1 MGMKIIGCVMIYLLI
16 GAVIAGFADIDF
28 DKETAD
34 FVMMLL
40 IWPIVL
46 VFVALALV
54 SGAIRAVLKA
64 INRKRN
70 G

>member
-34 FVMMLL
+34 WVMMLL
-40 IWPIVL
+40 LWPIVL
-46 VFVALALV
+46 IMVALALV

>member
-1 MGMKIIGCVMIYLLI
+1 MSLHYRMLYLLI

-28 DKETAD
+28 NKETAD
-34 FVMMLL
+34 WVMMLL
-40 IWPIVL
+40 LWPIVL
-46 VFVALALV
+46 ITVALALV

-64 INRKRN
+64 ITKKQN

>member
-16 GAVIAGFADIDF
+16 GAAIAGFADIDF

-34 FVMMLL
+34 WVMMLL
-40 IWPIVL
+40 LWPIVL
-46 VFVALALV
+46 IMVALALV

-70 G
+70 E

>member
-1 MGMKIIGCVMIYLLI
+1 MSLQIIGYVMLYLLI

-28 DKETAD
+28 NKETAD
-34 FVMMLL
+34 WVMMLL
-40 IWPIVL
+40 LWPIVL
-46 VFVALALV
+46 IMVALALI

>member
-46 VFVALALV
+46 ILVALALV

-70 G
+70 E

>member
-46 VFVALALV
+46 VLVALALV

-70 G
+70 E

>member
-1 MGMKIIGCVMIYLLI
+1 MLYLLI

-28 DKETAD
+28 ERETAD
-34 FVMMLL
+34 WVMMLL
-40 IWPIVL
+40 LWPIALIMVVL
-46 VFVALALV
+46 AIV

-64 INRKRN
+64 IRKKQN